1 MTREKRNKIVL
12 LITIFGIILL
22 LITGTLIKVNNYN
35 KEQEETKL
43 KSMLLSISKTCIE
56 QNKCTSDTIT
66 VKELDDFNLIDKTT
80 KMELDSYNSNSYII
94 YSLKEVY
101 LIK

>member
-12 LITIFGIILL
+12 LITIFGIIIL
-22 LITGTLIKVNNYN
+22 LITGVTIKVSNYN

-43 KSMLLSISKTCIE
+43 KSVLLSISKTCIE
-56 QNKCTSDTIT
+56 QNKCTNDTIT
-66 VKELDDFNLIDKTT
+66 LKELDNFNLIDKTT
-80 KMELDSYNSNSYII
+80 KKELNSYNSNSYII